1 MEQAKRFAV
10 SALVMLTFSGAVCA
24 QERAAP
30 PRPKLLVVDET
41 GSVVPSSPDRGVF
54 ATLAHALVTDPEER
68 PRGDAAPHC
77 APPLLPEERA
87 KLVRRLGGEEGLE
100 EGLVDAMA
108 RVERDLPGDAASTG
122 QGGIAILARATT
134 GENALPCFTEGRAR
148 LGVTYLRELLKS
160 FRGDLAGER
169 KAFAGGPARVKA
181 ATGIS
186 VTVETTAYVAAV
198 LDTWSGERAPTGSI
212 PARTETSRDVRPA
225 DGWIDGHVIN
235 VE

>member
-1 MEQAKRFAV
+1 V
-10 SALVMLTFSGAVCA
+10 
-24 QERAAP
+24 P
-30 PRPKLLVVDET
+30 P
-41 GSVVPSSPDRGVF
+41 SPDHGLF
-54 ATLAHALVTDPEER
+54 ATVAHAFTSAPEER
-68 PRGDAAPHC
+68 PRDGAAPRNAGTC
-77 APPLLPEERA
+77 APHLLPEERA
-87 KLVRRLGGEEGLE
+87 KLVRQLGGEEGLE
-100 EGLVDAMA
+100 DGLVDAMA
-108 RVERDLPGDAASTG
+108 RLERDLPRDTASTG

-134 GENALPCFTEGRAR
+134 GEDASACFTEGRVR

-169 KAFAGGPARVKA
+169 KAFAGGPTRVKA
-181 ATGIS
+181 ATGIP

-212 PARTETSRDVRPA
+212 PARTETSRDARPA